1 MRRFQELARKRR
13 HIMFYSEGGASWV
26 HLGPLIRQLVAEHDF
41 PLCYLSSEPDDPGL
55 DYVGRHGA
63 SFVIGKGAVRNVLF
77 KSFPAGL
84 LVMTMPDI
92 ETFHIKRSVNAVHYV
107 YVHHSLISTHM
118 VYLPQAFDNFET
130 IFCVG
135 PHHVDEIRARE
146 QQYGLPAKQ
155 LFEHGYGRLDSI
167 LARAS
172 APNQAED
179 QTHDRPL
186 RVLLAPSWGPHG
198 LLETQGVVLA
208 GILLRAGLH
217 LTVRPHPQTGF
228 LSPRVISEL
237 RGLYGE
243 HAAFELEQDI
253 TSEDSL
259 FASDIMISDW
269 SGAAMEFAFGLERP
283 VLFINVPRK
292 MRNPDYQALGIE
304 PLEARVRHE
313 IGDVLSVDKLE
324 EAPERIR
331 KLTENR
337 QEMRARIRA
346 SCRHWVY
353 NLGQSGARGAAEL
366 ASIARNIA
374 HLT

>member
-1 MRRFQELARKRR
+1 MV
-13 HIMFYSEGGASWV
+13 FYSEGGASWV
-26 HLGPLIRQLVAEHDF
+26 HLGPLIRHLAAEYDF

-55 DYVGRHGA
+55 EYVGRHGA

-77 KSFPAGL
+77 KAFPAGL
-84 LVMTMPDI
+84 LVMTMPDM

-118 VYLPQAFDNFET
+118 VYLPEAFDNFET

-135 PHHVDEIRARE
+135 PHHVEEIRARE
-146 QQYGLPAKQ
+146 QQFGLPAKQ

-172 APNQAED
+172 ARAAAPDQATNQTSD
-179 QTHDRPL
+179 QTNDRPL

-198 LLETQGVVLA
+198 LLETQGAALA
-208 GILLRAGLH
+208 GILLQAGFH
-217 LTVRPHPQTGF
+217 LTVRPHPQTEL
-228 LSPRVISEL
+228 LSPGVISEL
-237 RGLYGE
+237 RGLYGQ

-253 TSEDSL
+253 ASEDSL

-283 VLFINVPRK
+283 VLFIDVPRK

-313 IGDVLSVDKLE
+313 IGDILSVDKLE

-331 KLTENR
+331 KLTEIR
-337 QEMRARIRA
+337 QEIRARIRA
-346 SCRHWVY
+346 SRRRWVY

-374 HLT
+374 HST

>member
-1 MRRFQELARKRR
+1 MRRFQELARKQR

-26 HLGPLIRQLVAEHDF
+26 HLGPLIRHLAADHNF

-55 DYVGRHGA
+55 EYVGRHGA

-107 YVHHSLISTHM
+107 YVHHSMVSSHM
-118 VYLPQAFDNFET
+118 IYRAQAFDNFDT

-135 PHHVDEIRARE
+135 PHHVEEIRARE

-155 LFEHGYGRLDSI
+155 FFEHGYGRLDSI
-167 LARAS
+167 LARA
-172 APNQAED
+172 AAD
-179 QTHDRPL
+179 QSHDRTNDRPL

-198 LLETQGVVLA
+198 VLETEGVALVD
-208 GILLRAGLH
+208 ILLRAGFH

-228 LSPRVISEL
+228 LSPGVISEL
-237 RGLYGE
+237 RGLYGQ
-243 HAAFELEQDI
+243 HTAFVLEQDI
-253 TSEDSL
+253 ASEDSL

-283 VLFINVPRK
+283 VLFIDVPRK
-292 MRNPDYQALGIE
+292 MRNPDYQTLGIE
-304 PLEARVRHE
+304 PLEARVRRE
-313 IGDVLSVDKLE
+313 IGDVLGVDKLE

-331 KLTENR
+331 KLTQNR
-337 QEMRARIRA
+337 QKMREQIRA
-346 SCRHWVY
+346 SRQQSVF
-353 NLGQSGARGAAEL
+353 NLGESGARGAAEL
-366 ASIARNIA
+366 ASIARSVTHSA
-374 HLT
+374 K